1 MKTQQKT
8 EAETKVYSSNKQI
21 CNLNCKTAI
30 IPNCSTVRQTESPI
44 RRSNREASKNASLK
58 NTFLIEDVYQQPE
71 KKLVAFSIKNNK
83 VEKQNFEFEILNHL
97 KKAFRFLLSF
107 FTEIILFCL
116 Q

>member
-1 MKTQQKT
+1 MKTQEAT
-8 EAETKVYSSNKQI
+8 EVVTNTYSSNTHI
-21 CNLNCKTAI
+21 FNLDCKTAI
-30 IPNCSTVRQTESPI
+30 SPSCSTVRQTESPI

-83 VEKQNFEFEILNHL
+83 VEKQNFEFEILNHF
-97 KKAFRFLLSF
+97 KKAFKFFLSF